1 MGGCRK
7 KKKWEPADKPGSVEN
22 SHSSGTPVAGMPLAT
37 YPGPAWARHRT
48 PIRSC
53 SRRGLPCRRR
63 CRLRGALLPHHFT
76 LTPEGAVYFLWH
88 FPSARAARELPGAFA
103 QWSPDFPPRANAERL
118 PDRLPGATI
127 RDLRRGCK
135 PGDFSRGFFQGF
147 FRRIFAFRGFFRSAI
162 AALTARAPTLPPIP
176 ARRACW
182 TDRRRRPP
190 FAFCRPIRP
199 RCRGPPKCE

>member
-1 MGGCRK
+1 MSGGGEE
-7 KKKWEPADKPGSVEN
+7 KKWEPADKPGSVEN

-135 PGDFSRGFFQGF
+135 PGDFLAEVFFSDFSGEFSGFAG
-147 FRRIFAFRGFFRSAI
+147 IFRSAI
-162 AALTARAPTLPPIP
+162 AAQAARPPIQPPIP

-182 TDRRRRPP
+182 TDRRRPP

-199 RCRGPPKCE
+199 RCHDRPKCE